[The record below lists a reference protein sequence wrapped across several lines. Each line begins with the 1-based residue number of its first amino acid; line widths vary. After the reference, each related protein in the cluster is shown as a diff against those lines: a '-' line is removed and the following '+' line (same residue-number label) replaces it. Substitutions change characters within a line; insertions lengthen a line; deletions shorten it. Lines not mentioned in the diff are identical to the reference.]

1 MSASVEY
8 LRIVAALA
16 GTTVMIIAIR
26 GFFEI
31 RKIQKLMRPF
41 VERLD
46 HTIGASMYSKLKSL
60 DEISFAINRAGVPAQ
75 LTAMFAKLQ
84 REGYSPAT
92 LGYVLNTMSR
102 HQFQWWIGA
111 APAPLPP
118 AYSITMIT
126 EYGDLT
132 WGLGGSS
139 ERSKN
144 DS

>member
-1 MSASVEY
+1 MSQTAEY
-8 LRIVAALA
+8 LTVVAA
-16 GTTVMIIAIR
+16 IAIAAGAVIGIR
-26 GFFEI
+26 AMLEV
-31 RKIQKLMRPF
+31 RKIHKLMQPF

-75 LTAMFAKLQ
+75 LSAMFAKLN
-84 REGYSPAT
+84 REGYAPAT
-92 LGYVLNTMSR
+92 LGYVLNAMSR
-102 HQFQWWIGA
+102 HPFQWWIGA
-111 APAPLPP
+111 APAPLPT

-132 WGLGGSS
+132 WGLSEPS
-139 ERSKN
+139 ERLKN